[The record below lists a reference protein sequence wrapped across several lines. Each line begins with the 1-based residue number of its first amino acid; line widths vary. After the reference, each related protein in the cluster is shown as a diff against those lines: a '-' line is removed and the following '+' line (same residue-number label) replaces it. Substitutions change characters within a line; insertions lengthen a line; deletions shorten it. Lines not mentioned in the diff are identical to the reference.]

1 MVFAA
6 ASHAA
11 EFEIES
17 LYREM
22 VREDQENP
30 ASSSPALSQRALRRG
45 QKELA
50 KRESLHVLAGEVVL
64 EIARLN
70 VMTGKTPSLNAA
82 RRLVAF
88 NHRQFQRKAKDSL
101 MERSVLRE
109 VERGFAKYQN
119 IAHIRAALHY
129 ILASDGEIEAG
140 EYSFR
145 RLLGI
150 ARTFEGIIDRIEATG
165 PFSWMP
171 LRIPP
176 QIECVLN
183 LHFAEMTAEELAAAG
198 HA

>member
-1 MVFAA
+1 M
-6 ASHAA
+6 
-11 EFEIES
+11 
-17 LYREM
+17 
-22 VREDQENP
+22 
-30 ASSSPALSQRALRRG
+30 
-45 QKELA
+45 
-50 KRESLHVLAGEVVL
+50 LAGEVVL

-140 EYSFR
+140 EY
-145 RLLGI
+145 
-150 ARTFEGIIDRIEATG
+150 
-165 PFSWMP
+165 
-171 LRIPP
+171 
-176 QIECVLN
+176 
-183 LHFAEMTAEELAAAG
+183 
-198 HA
+198 